1 MEKNKSTRG
10 GRREGSGRKPTD
22 RSNVLY
28 VRVNDEAMAIA
39 KMQPNA
45 SAFIEKL
52 IQEWSNKLPFE

>member
-28 VRVNDEAMAIA
+28 VRVNDEAMAIV

>member
-1 MEKNKSTRG
+1 MEKKKSTRG

-52 IQEWSNKLPFE
+52 ILEWSNKLPFE

>member
-1 MEKNKSTRG
+1 MEKKKSTRG

-28 VRVNDEAMAIA
+28 VRVNDEATAIV